1 MAFTTA
7 AFKVDEAS
15 LPEGAGASAL
25 VDFFRCQPSYDIFD
39 VAAGRSARKGYF
51 AFADAVCYGRLAGA
65 HPSFRVD
72 DAVPRATAAVGTRVC
87 LPFDLSEVV
96 HDLRD
101 EQYCAHPSRWI
112 ERLSS
117 ASVARGVYYFLRPVL
132 AVAIRK
138 HLQRIRLSGW
148 EQITFPRWPVDV
160 TVETLMESALATL
173 LRAGHAKRIP
183 FVWFWPDGAESC
195 AVVTHDVEGPDGHR
209 FCAPLMDIDESHGIR
224 TSFQL
229 IPEMS
234 EAAWHSLAEP
244 IRARGF
250 EVNLHDLNH
259 DGYLFHNRREFLK
272 RAARINAYARQFR
285 CRGFRSGAM
294 YRTQEWY
301 NAFDFSFDMSV
312 PNVAHME
319 PQRGGCCTV
328 MPYFIGSL
336 VELPLTT
343 IQDYSLFHI
352 LGDYSIAVWKRQIAE
367 ITSRNGL
374 MMFLTHPDYLMDLR
388 AQAVYDALMSHLRE
402 LRQERNIWSALPSEV
417 DTWWRQRSGMTV
429 EHDAQGWRVAGEGS
443 ERARVAFAT
452 LEDNKLVYRL
462 ADAGSRQ

>member
-1 MAFTTA
+1 LAFTSA
-7 AFKVDEAS
+7 AFRADEAQ
-15 LPEGAGASAL
+15 LPETERASAL
-25 VDFFRCQPSYDIFD
+25 VDFFRCPASYDLFD

-51 AFADAVCYGRLAGA
+51 TFGEAIGYGRLAGA
-65 HPSFRVD
+65 PPSS
-72 DAVPRATAAVGTRVC
+72 AAGETMPKATATVGTRVC
-87 LPFDLSEVV
+87 LPFDLSEVA

-101 EQYCAHPSRWI
+101 EQYGTHSSRWL
-112 ERLSS
+112 ERLTS
-117 ASVARGVYYFLRPVL
+117 ASAARTVYYLLRPVL
-132 AVAIRK
+132 SVAVRK
-138 HLQRIRLSGW
+138 RLQKIRLSGW
-148 EQITFPRWPVDV
+148 DRIAFPRWPVDF
-160 TVETLMESALATL
+160 TVETIMESALATL
-173 LRAGHAKRIP
+173 LRNGQKRIP

-195 AVVTHDVEGPDGHR
+195 AVVTHDVEGPAGR
-209 FCAPLMDIDESHGIR
+209 EFCAELMDIDESHDIR
-224 TSFQL
+224 SSFQL
-229 IPEMS
+229 IPEMPRA
-234 EAAWHSLAEP
+234 EWHKLAKP

-259 DGYLFHNRREFLK
+259 DGYLFHTRREFLK
-272 RAARINAYARQFR
+272 RAAHINAYAREFE
-285 CRGFRSGAM
+285 CHGFRSGAM

-301 NAFDFSFDMSV
+301 DAFDFSFDMSV

-343 IQDYSLFHI
+343 VQDYSLFHI

-374 MMFLTHPDYLMDLR
+374 LMFLAHPDYVMDLR
-388 AQAVYDALMSHLRE
+388 AQAVYGALMSHLRE

-417 DTWWRQRSGMTV
+417 DSWWRQRSRMTV
-429 EHDAQGWRVAGEGS
+429 EHDAHGWRVAGEGS

-452 LEDNKLVYRL
+452 LEDNRLVYRL
-462 ADAGSRQ
+462 GDVGLRR